1 MTSRLLLFSAAAL
14 LLAGCGKPPQMGG
27 APGDYPVNAVVALVK
42 AETVADALRVVG
54 QVQAAES
61 VRLVS
66 EVDATLIEVGVQDGD
81 RVKKGQLLYKFDDHK
96 FVAALAQSESRLVL
110 AKSELERAQN
120 LRATKTIP
128 QQDVDR
134 AQAEFRAADAAM
146 VLAADNLADVVVT
159 APFDG
164 VLEDRPVSLGQF
176 CARGQDLGLLVQTD
190 PLEITFDT
198 PEREAGR
205 LADRPDRRIRLGR
218 LSRPGVQGGNHLP
231 VPASSARKAA
241 PCAPRPGCRTPT
253 GKLKPGMFGAVSIIL
268 AQRPGVLRIP
278 ESAVSLHARTASVVV
293 MDPEGKAELR
303 PVVTGRRGDNSVE
316 ITSGL
321 KAGEKVVVE
330 GFQKMGPGS
339 KILVSPK
346 SAAYGV
352 NPPAAPDAAPPAGA
366 QALPKETAPA
376 AAPEKK

>member
-1 MTSRLLLFSAAAL
+1 
-14 LLAGCGKPPQMGG
+14 MGG

-205 LADRPDRRIRLGR
+205 LQAGQTAEFGSDAFPGQVFKAEITYLSPQVSMESRTLRAKARVPNADGR
-218 LSRPGVQGGNHLP
+218 
-231 VPASSARKAA
+231 
-241 PCAPRPGCRTPT
+241 
-253 GKLKPGMFGAVSIIL
+253 LKPGMFGAVSIIL

-293 MDPEGKAELR
+293 MDPEGKAEFR

-330 GFQKMGPGS
+330 GYQKMGPGS

-352 NPPAAPDAAPPAGA
+352 NPPAAPDAAPPAGV